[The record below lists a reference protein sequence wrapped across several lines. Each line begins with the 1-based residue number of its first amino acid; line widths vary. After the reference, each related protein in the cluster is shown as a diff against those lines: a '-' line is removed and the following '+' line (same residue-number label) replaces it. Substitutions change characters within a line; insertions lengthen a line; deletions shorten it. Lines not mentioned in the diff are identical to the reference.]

1 MFIYF
6 MFTEALILKAQDVKA
21 LYISL
26 KNSLFT
32 AHSFRFIKQ
41 RSIAGIESEAQQETE
56 IKEIRKM

>member
-6 MFTEALILKAQDVKA
+6 MFTEALILKAQDVKT

-41 RSIAGIESEAQQETE
+41 RNFSLTETE
-56 IKEIRKM
+56 VLQV

>member
-41 RSIAGIESEAQQETE
+41 RSIAGIEREA
-56 IKEIRKM
+56 